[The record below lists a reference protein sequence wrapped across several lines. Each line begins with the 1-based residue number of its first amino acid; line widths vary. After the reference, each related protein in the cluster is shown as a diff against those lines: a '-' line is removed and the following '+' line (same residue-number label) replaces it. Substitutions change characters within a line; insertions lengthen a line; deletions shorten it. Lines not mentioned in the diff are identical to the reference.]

1 MKIGVVG
8 PSHLGIVWST
18 VLAEKGNKV
27 IYLKSARFE
36 VHEPGIKELI
46 DKNIKNGNL
55 EYDNSYSRLKECEVV
70 FLSWDT
76 PTDKYNNIQ
85 LDLFNR
91 VIAAIIPNINETA
104 IFVVM
109 SQVPPGF
116 MRSIDFPKTR
126 LFHQV
131 DTLIFGQSIDRAFKP
146 EVMVV
151 GRVEGTFSLPNSYSR
166 VLYDIHPYPQFTTF
180 EEAEIYKLAMNA
192 YLAAQIAV
200 TNTMSELC
208 NSFNA
213 DWNRVIQGL
222 KCDTRFGGNHYF
234 KPGLGIG
241 GGHLRRDLETI
252 KMLSNKHGFHSDV
265 IGGACSNSDYMEFW
279 ALRKLKQCFEINKN
293 SVVAILGLSY
303 KENTDSIKDS
313 ASILTIK
320 ELGCYVYAHDPVA
333 SFNYQNL
340 VQVNSPEEVLEYS
353 EVLMILT
360 PHDMYKNLDVNEIKK
375 HIDIVIDPY
384 GVLNV
389 NTEIFK
395 NYFRL

>member
-1 MKIGVVG
+1 MTRIGVVG

-36 VHEPGIKELI
+36 VHEPGLKELI
-46 DKNIKNGNL
+46 DKNIKNENL
-55 EYDNSYSRLKECEVV
+55 EYDNSYSRLKECDVV

-85 LDLFNR
+85 LDLLNR
-91 VIAAIIPNINETA
+91 VIAAIIPNLNETA

-116 MRSIDFPKTR
+116 MRSIDFPKKR

-131 DTLIFGQSIDRAFKP
+131 DTLIFGQSIERAFKP
-146 EVMVV
+146 EVVVV

-166 VLYDIHPYPQFTTF
+166 VLYSIHPYPQFTTF

-213 DWNRVIQGL
+213 DWSRVIQGL

-241 GGHLRRDLETI
+241 GGHLERDLNTI
-252 KMLSNKHGFHSDV
+252 QVLSRKHGFNSDI
-265 IGGACSNSDYMEFW
+265 IGASISNSKYMQYSV
-279 ALRKLKQCFEINKN
+279 LRKLKSHFKDATFLNI
-293 SVVAILGLSY
+293 AIWGLSY

-313 ASILTIK
+313 PAILTIDSL
-320 ELGCYVYAHDPVA
+320 ENYEIFAHDPRV
-333 SFNYQNL
+333 SITRKNL
-340 VQVNSPEEVLEYS
+340 VMVKDPLDALQTADAL
-353 EVLMILT
+353 LIMT
-360 PHDMYKNLDVNEIKK
+360 PHDMYKEFKRKEI
-375 HIDIVIDPY
+375 IDRLYPGGIIIDPY
-384 GVLNV
+384 YTLSS
-389 NTEIFK
+389 
-395 NYFRL
+395 